1 MVGAVRGRPLL
12 GRLGDRDHPGGAT
25 DGHRSLIPIM
35 RDIVPLFQAIEFDDP
50 DTLVGTPMSG

>member
-1 MVGAVRGRPLL
+1 MAFCQVASATATT
-12 GRLGDRDHPGGAT
+12 PGGAT

>member
-1 MVGAVRGRPLL
+1 MVGAVRERPLP

-35 RDIVPLFQAIEFDDP
+35 RDIVPLFQGAGGWGREA
-50 DTLVGTPMSG
+50 VGQT